1 MARSF
6 SSSIF
11 SFLGNFHTV
20 FPRANIMKDHGKR
33 GLRYTQIAFIVISH
47 EIYSGPR
54 GKGGHLGCK
63 EK

>member
-1 MARSF
+1 
-6 SSSIF
+6 
-11 SFLGNFHTV
+11 
-20 FPRANIMKDHGKR
+20 MKDHGKR
-33 GLRYTQIAFIVISH
+33 ELRYTQIAFIVINH